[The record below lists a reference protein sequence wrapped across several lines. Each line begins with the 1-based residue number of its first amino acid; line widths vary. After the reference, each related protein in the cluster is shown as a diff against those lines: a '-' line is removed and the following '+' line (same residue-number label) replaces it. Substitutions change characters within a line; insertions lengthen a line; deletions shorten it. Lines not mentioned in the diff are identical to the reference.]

1 MTENPNTANRNMTSE
16 NKDEKTIRDTHWYE
30 KVVGCVGSVVV
41 LMIGWLILC
50 IPAGVM
56 YIIQSDTVKEIY
68 DPCTYPV
75 GKVLNITI
83 PTEQNTLMA
92 TYETRILQKKKHCD
106 ENLFIDIVDT
116 VYIPRDFTGT
126 LTVEITKIRS
136 PYRYSAKI
144 IHIKP
149 NQRITQ

>member
-1 MTENPNTANRNMTSE
+1 MTSE
-16 NKDEKTIRDTHWYE
+16 NKDNKNNSDTRFDRWTRRI
-30 KVVGCVGSVVV
+30 VGC
-41 LMIGWLILC
+41 WWILC
-50 IPAGVM
+50 IPGTII
-56 YIIQSDTVKEIY
+56 YIIQTDPVKEIY

-83 PTEQNTLMA
+83 PTEKNILMA

-106 ENLFIDIVDT
+106 ENLLIYIVDK
-116 VYIPRDFTGT
+116 VFIPRDFIGT
-126 LTVEITKIRS
+126 LRVEITKIRS

-149 NQRITQ
+149 KKRITQ